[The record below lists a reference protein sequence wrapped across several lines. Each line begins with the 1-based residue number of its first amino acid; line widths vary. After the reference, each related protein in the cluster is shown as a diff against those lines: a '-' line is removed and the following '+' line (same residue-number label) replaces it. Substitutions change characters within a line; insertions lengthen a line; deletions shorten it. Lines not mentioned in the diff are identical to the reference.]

1 MMTILSNI
9 YYGWRKVQNAFFSS
23 PTKFSYQSD
32 SIERKRLLAPIA
44 VNIFCI
50 LLLGFLGPRNSFNVL
65 ISPLSGLQPLSPMT
79 QNKNSY
85 EVFGFAPYWTFDNLE
100 NVDFNVLTTLAYFNV
115 PVDGNG
121 DLERSDPG
129 YQTFKSAKATELF
142 RKAHAHGTK
151 VVLTITQMD
160 NTLIES
166 LMDNPEAQENAIS
179 QIVSEV
185 KKRGIDGAN
194 IDFEYV
200 GNPEQAYRNKFTRFT
215 ENLTN
220 EMHRQIPH
228 SYVTVSVYA
237 SAVKEPKIYNI
248 KELANKSDGIF
259 MMAYDFAVSGA
270 DNAMPTS
277 PLGGHKE
284 GTYWYDV
291 STAVNDFLTEMPSNK
306 LILGLPWYG
315 YDYVVYHPAIKAE
328 TRPSYS
334 WRGSSKIQTYA
345 SAQEQIRS
353 DAPGV
358 NGFRTGWD
366 SEGQVGWKAYYN
378 NYTGTWRMIFL
389 EDVRSLG
396 IKYDYAKDKN
406 LGGVGMWALGFDDG
420 KRELWDL
427 LEQKFGLKIAYNRI
441 INDRKINE

>member
-1 MMTILSNI
+1 MIILSTI
-9 YYGWRKVQNAFFSS
+9 YHWWGKFQEIFFSA
-23 PTKFSYQSD
+23 PTKYYYKKESSV
-32 SIERKRLLAPIA
+32 SKKSLLASIT
-44 VNIFCI
+44 VNIACI
-50 LLLGFLGPRNSFNVL
+50 LFLGFLAPRSAYNI
-65 ISPLSGLQPLSPMT
+65 ISPLSGLQPLSPIV

-85 EVFGFAPYWTFDNLE
+85 EIFGFAPYWTFDRLD
-100 NVDFNVLTTLAYFNV
+100 NVDFNVLTTLAYFDV
-115 PVDGNG
+115 PVNGDG

-129 YQTFKSAKATELF
+129 YQTFKSSKASELF
-142 RKAHAHGTK
+142 RKAHAYGTK
-151 VVLTITQMD
+151 VVLTVTQMD
-160 NTLIES
+160 NTLIET
-166 LMDNPEAQENAIS
+166 LMDAPEAQKNAIN

-185 KKRGIDGAN
+185 KKRGIDGVN

-200 GNPEQAYRNKFTRFT
+200 GDPGTIYRNKFSLFV
-215 ENLTN
+215 EDLTN

-237 SAVKEPKIYNI
+237 SAVKDPKIYDI

-291 STAVNDFLTEMPSNK
+291 STAVDDFLTKMPSEK

-315 YDYVVYHPAIKAE
+315 YDYVVYQPEVKAE
-328 TRPSYS
+328 TRPYYS
-334 WRGSSKIQTYA
+334 WRGSPKVQTYA
-345 SAQEQIRS
+345 SAKEQIKPDS
-353 DAPGV
+353 PGINNV
-358 NGFRTGWD
+358 RTGWD
-366 SEGQVGWKAYYN
+366 REGQVGWKAYYN
-378 NYTGTWRMIFL
+378 SYTGTWRMIFL

-427 LEQKFGLKIAYNRI
+427 LEQKFGFKIADNRI
-441 INDRKINE
+441 ISNRQINE